1 MRRPVVVTGFGV
13 LSPLGDSPA
22 ALHRALREGVDA
34 AGRIEAFPVDGL
46 PIDRGV
52 ELRGF
57 DPARY
62 LGEGNFRPLDRT
74 GQLAA
79 CAARLALD
87 DAGLAREELA
97 AEGTREVALVVG
109 SMY

>member
-1 MRRPVVVTGFGV
+1 RLRLRRRQRLGALRGGGRLSPVPRRVVVTGMGV

-22 ALHRALREGVDA
+22 ALHRALCEGA
-34 AGRIEAFPVDGL
+34 SHLAPIEGFAVEGL
-46 PIDRGV
+46 PMDRAV

-74 GQLAA
+74 GLLAA
-79 CAARLALD
+79 CAARL
-87 DAGLAREELA
+87 
-97 AEGTREVALVVG
+97 
-109 SMY
+109 